1 MSISS
6 PARTGTWVRVM
17 SRRMAK
23 ALCDAGDL
31 VGQVGLIVRI
41 AGAIPDLEVVDVPDD
56 DDFLLDAP
64 VVQQRRV
71 ERDAAGRV
79 ELDVESSAAEEAG
92 EPAAL
97 GAEGVHVTDERVVEA
112 IEAFGREDRD
122 TGIEPPR
129 EDKAVRERSPELRR
143 DC

>member
-23 ALCDAGDL
+23 ALCDAGDV
-31 VGQVGLIVRI
+31 VGQVGLVVGVG
-41 AGAIPDLEVVDVPDD
+41 GAVPDLGVVDVADD
-56 DDFLLDAP
+56 DDVFRDPP
-64 VVQQRRV
+64 VLEQRRV

-79 ELDVESSAAEEAG
+79 ELDVEGAAAEEAG

-97 GAEGVHVTDERVVEA
+97 GAEGVHVTDE
-112 IEAFGREDRD
+112 
-122 TGIEPPR
+122 
-129 EDKAVRERSPELRR
+129 
-143 DC
+143 